1 MGPVQQRQIIARNQ
15 PRALA
20 QHLHSHTWCCC
31 APVWVLLPKHITPQL
46 HGLSQALPV
55 ALAQQ
60 QRVGR
65 EGPPAQV
72 APGSSRPPQ
81 NILCLCK
88 PGHAGVHIRGQM
100 VPLSVQPLSIPPP
113 VTTIFAFGGLI
124 FFQVASF

>member
-1 MGPVQQRQIIARNQ
+1 MGAAQRHQIIAGNQ

-20 QHLHSHTWCCC
+20 QLLHSHTQCCC
-31 APVWVLLPKHITPQL
+31 APLRVQLPELITLRL
-46 HGLSQALPV
+46 HGPSQALPV
-55 ALAQQ
+55 AAAQQ

-65 EGPPAQV
+65 EGPPALG
-72 APGSSRPPQ
+72 ALGSAWPLR
-81 NILCLCK
+81 NTLCLCK

-113 VTTIFAFGGLI
+113 ITTIFAFGGLI